1 MRWYETAKKA
11 RGLESQQVWQVLKIS
26 PEDQK
31 ARSQAV
37 LQPFAG
43 SADAS
48 TASIDPRLGR

>member
-1 MRWYETAKKA
+1 MRWYETAKKP

>member
-1 MRWYETAKKA
+1 MIWNRKKP
-11 RGLESQQVWQVLKIS
+11 RGLESQQVWQVLKNF

-37 LQPFAG
+37 LQSFDA

-48 TASIDPRLGR
+48 TASIDSRLGR